1 MTSTLVRVGAQRP
14 RLSLLPATAVDSAAD
29 EVIAL
34 AGSCGLFFDDWQEWV
49 LRNLLAEDAAGRLAA
64 QQALLLVPR
73 QNGKNAILEAVELG
87 ALYVFD
93 ERRIIHTAQLA
104 KTAADHMQRMVALIK
119 GNPRLEAVTQ
129 FFFASN
135 DKRIMRTDTGGQIE
149 FITRGKKA
157 VRGGSP
163 QRVVFD
169 EALYLND
176 DQMQA
181 IIPALSAQSMN
192 TENSPQII
200 YTSSAPLPESDV
212 LHRLRSACIAGGL
225 DRVFF
230 AEWSCAPGVDPSDRE
245 AWYEANPAL
254 GIRISEQW
262 VAENELPVLSEEAFL
277 VERLGVVFGSDADS
291 GTIVGWGECLDGE
304 SQMGG
309 KPAIAV
315 DADPN
320 LEWTS
325 IAVAGHR
332 ADGLLHVE
340 LVDRFPS
347 MEDAVAVLVA
357 MHRKWQVPVHLDA
370 KAAAGALVPLL
381 LGAKVPVVETATAD
395 LLKACAG
402 FKQQVADRKL
412 RHRGQQPLDV
422 AVAGAAVRTI
432 GEGWAWARR
441 SSSVSISP
449 LVAVTLA
456 ANAVRSKPE
465 RSDAWIAWE

>member
-1 MTSTLVRVGAQRP
+1 
-14 RLSLLPATAVDSAAD
+14 
-29 EVIAL
+29 
-34 AGSCGLFFDDWQEWV
+34 
-49 LRNLLAEDAAGRLAA
+49 
-64 QQALLLVPR
+64 
-73 QNGKNAILEAVELG
+73 
-87 ALYVFD
+87 
-93 ERRIIHTAQLA
+93 
-104 KTAADHMQRMVALIK
+104 
-119 GNPRLEAVTQ
+119 
-129 FFFASN
+129 
-135 DKRIMRTDTGGQIE
+135 
-149 FITRGKKA
+149 
-157 VRGGSP
+157 
-163 QRVVFD
+163 
-169 EALYLND
+169 
-176 DQMQA
+176 
-181 IIPALSAQSMN
+181 
-192 TENSPQII
+192 
-200 YTSSAPLPESDV
+200 
-212 LHRLRSACIAGGL
+212 
-225 DRVFF
+225 
-230 AEWSCAPGVDPSDRE
+230 
-245 AWYEANPAL
+245 
-254 GIRISEQW
+254 
-262 VAENELPVLSEEAFL
+262 
-277 VERLGVVFGSDADS
+277 VVFGSDADG
-291 GTIVGWGECLDGE
+291 GTITGWGECLDPE
-304 SQMGG
+304 SQMVG

-357 MHRKWQVPVHLDA
+357 MHRKWQQPVHLDA

-381 LGAKVPVVETATAD
+381 MAAKVPVVETATAD

-412 RHRGQQPLDV
+412 RHRGQQPLDI
-422 AVAGAAVRTI
+422 AVSGTAMRTI

>member
-1 MTSTLVRVGAQRP
+1 VTN
-14 RLSLLPATAVDSAAD
+14 ATD
-29 EVIAL
+29 EVLAL
-34 AGSCGLFFDDWQEWV
+34 CASCGLFLDDWQEWV
-49 LRNLLAEDAAGRLAA
+49 LRGLLAEDAAGRLVA

-73 QNGKNAILEAVELG
+73 QNGKNAILEALELA
-87 ALYVFD
+87 ALYLFD

-104 KTAADHMQRMVALIK
+104 KTAADHMQRMVALVK
-119 GNPRLEAVTQ
+119 SNPRLEAVTQ

-169 EALYLND
+169 EALYLTD

-200 YTSSAPLPESDV
+200 YTSSAPLPESEV
-212 LHRLRSACIAGGL
+212 LHRLRSACIGRHLGNA
-225 DRVFF
+225 FF
-230 AEWSCAPGVDPSDRE
+230 AEWSVEPGTDPADRD

-254 GIRISEQW
+254 GIRISEEW
-262 VAENELPVLSEEAFL
+262 VAENELPVLSPEAFA
-277 VERLGVVFGSDADS
+277 VERLGIVFGADS
-291 GTIVGWGECLDGE
+291 GVSELPKWSACLDEE
-304 SQMGG
+304 SVMHG
-309 KPAIAV
+309 KPSIAV
-315 DADPN
+315 DTDPDMS
-320 LEWTS
+320 WTS
-325 IAVAGHR
+325 VAVAGAR
-332 ADGLLHVE
+332 QDGLLHVE
-340 LVDRFPS
+340 LVDRFTS
-347 MEDAVAVLVA
+347 LEDAVQVLTK
-357 MHRKWQVPVHLDA
+357 MHAKWRAPVHLDSR
-370 KAAAGALVPLL
+370 AAAGALVPLL
-381 LGAKVPVVETATAD
+381 LAAKVPFVEVGTVD

-402 FKQQVADRKL
+402 LKQQVHDGRL
-412 RHRGQQPLDV
+412 RHRGQVPLDV
-422 AVAGAAVRTI
+422 AVSQAAVRSV

-456 ANAVRSKPE
+456 AYAARSGGP
-465 RSDAWIAWE
+465 RADAWVGFA

>member
-1 MTSTLVRVGAQRP
+1 MPSTLVRVGAQRP
-14 RLSLLPATAVDSAAD
+14 RLQVLPQDRVSSAVD
-29 EVIAL
+29 EAL
-34 AGSCGLFFDDWQEWV
+34 ILAESCGIVLDDWQQWVVEWM
-49 LRNLLAEDAAGRLAA
+49 LAQDARKRWAA
-64 QQALLLVPR
+64 QQCLLLLPR
-73 QNGKNAILEAVELG
+73 QNGKNEIAVVVELAAFFLFG
-87 ALYVFD
+87 
-93 ERRIIHTAQLA
+93 ERRIIHTAHLA
-104 KTAADHMQRMVALIK
+104 KTAADHMQRMVAVIK
-119 GNPRLEAVTQ
+119 ANPDLEAVCQ
-129 FFFASN
+129 FYFANGKES
-135 DKRIMRTDTGGQIE
+135 IVRTDTGARIE
-149 FITRGKKA
+149 FITRGKRA

-163 QRVVFD
+163 QRIIMD
-169 EALYLND
+169 EALYLTD
-176 DQMQA
+176 EQMQA
-181 IIPALSAQSMN
+181 ILPALSAQSLN
-192 TENSPQII
+192 TVGAPQII
-200 YTSSAPLPESDV
+200 YMSSSPLPESQV
-212 LHRLRSACIAGGL
+212 LHRVRDSFVAGHIPRG
-225 DRVFF
+225 FF
-230 AEWSCAPGVDPSDRE
+230 AEWSCEPGADPADVE
-245 AWYEANPAL
+245 NWYQANPAL

-277 VERLGVVFGSDADS
+277 VERLGVVFGSDADG
-291 GTIVGWGECLDGE
+291 GTITGWGECLDAD
-304 SQMGG
+304 SQMVG

-381 LGAKVPVVETATAD
+381 MGAKVPVVETATAD

-412 RHRGQQPLDV
+412 RHRGQQPLDI